1 MSQVELFKK
10 VIQKDISNI
19 LGVKVSQEKAWELY
33 KAMFESSVNH
43 TLDSNDLNFPIK
55 GVATFKILTLASG
68 NKQLKVY
75 PSTSYQDK
83 IRELLG

>member
-10 VIQKDISNI
+10 VLQKDISEV

-33 KAMFESSVNH
+33 KAMFDSSVNH
-43 TLDSNDLNFPIK
+43 TLDSEGLNFPMKGIATIK
-55 GVATFKILTLASG
+55 VLTLASG
-68 NKQLKVY
+68 NKQLKIY
-75 PSTSYQDK
+75 PSSSYQDK

>member
-1 MSQVELFKK
+1 MTQVDLFKK
-10 VIQKDISNI
+10 VLQKNVSEV

-33 KAMFESSVNH
+33 KTMFDSAVNH
-43 TLDSNDLNFPIK
+43 TLDSKDLNFPMKGIATIK
-55 GVATFKILTLASG
+55 IITLASG
-68 NKQLKVY
+68 NKQLKIY